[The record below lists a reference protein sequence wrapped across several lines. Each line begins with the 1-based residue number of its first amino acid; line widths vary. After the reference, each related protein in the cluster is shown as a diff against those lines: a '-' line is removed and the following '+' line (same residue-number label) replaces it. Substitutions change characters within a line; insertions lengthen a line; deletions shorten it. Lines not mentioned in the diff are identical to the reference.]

1 MLRIEMAG
9 LHDLPGAYR
18 TCLLTGE
25 AGGDASARYRDPDL
39 LGHVYV
45 GPYLTRG
52 EGMQRVVVDDLGVAG
67 YLLSADDTAAFEAWA
82 EEHWWPPLRRRYPL
96 SGDAQRAAPSDGSR
110 DAELIR
116 LIHAPERSPA
126 GLVASLPGA
135 PPHRPRASVPA
146 ASASAVCSSRASW
159 LTCARAAC
167 RACTS
172 ASTIG
177 NANAMAFYRHLGFR
191 DVATEPGGVLMGLT
205 LSPSSVP
212 VTRAA
217 GPGPATGCRSAGRGP

>member
-1 MLRIEMAG
+1 MLRIEAAG

-45 GPYLTRG
+45 GPYLARAQGT
-52 EGMQRVVVDDLGVAG
+52 QRVVVDDLGVAG

-96 SGDAQRAAPSDGSR
+96 PEDPPRADPPDGSR
-110 DAELIR
+110 DPELIR

-126 GLVASLPGA
+126 ELVAA
-135 PPHRPRASVPA
+135 YPA
-146 ASASAVCSSRASW
+146 H
-159 LTCARAAC
+159 LHIDLEARARGRGLGRVLIEGLLTDL
-167 RACTS
+167 RAR
-172 ASTIG
+172 G
-177 NANAMAFYRHLGFR
+177 VPGVHLGVDVVNANAIAFYRHLGFR
-191 DVATEPGGVLMGLT
+191 DVATEPGGLLMGLT
-205 LSPSSVP
+205 LSSTSVP

-217 GPGPATGCRSAGRGP
+217 GPGPATGCRSA